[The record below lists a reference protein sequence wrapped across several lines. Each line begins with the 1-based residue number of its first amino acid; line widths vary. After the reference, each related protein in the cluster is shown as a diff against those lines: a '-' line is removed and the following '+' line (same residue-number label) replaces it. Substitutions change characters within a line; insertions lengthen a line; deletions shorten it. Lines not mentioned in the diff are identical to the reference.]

1 VELYMGGTF
10 VLFLNVFFFFLNIY
24 NCGCFDGLVEFLYYF
39 IFGFDLRVGV
49 WNSIWVQV
57 M

>member
-1 VELYMGGTF
+1 MELYMGGTF
-10 VLFLNVFFFFLNIY
+10 VLFLNVFFFLNIY